1 MTYPVAVNV
10 TTVEPLTGFS
20 YQLVTDIKKE
30 AVMIAGREDRIYL
43 VPYGDPDADLG
54 APFAYLPDA
63 SNSVLIGDV
72 FGGYLNYN
80 PEEMIAFGASNLRS
94 SRLTNVPVGSKFV

>member
-1 MTYPVAVNV
+1 VTYPVAVNV
-10 TTVEPLTGFS
+10 TTVEPDTGFS
-20 YQLVTDIKKE
+20 YKLVTDIKQE

-43 VPYGDPDADLG
+43 APYGDPDADLG
-54 APFAYLPDA
+54 APFAYMPDS

-80 PEEMIAFGASNLRS
+80 PKDMTAFGVSNLRS
-94 SRLTNVPVGSKFV
+94 SRLINVPVGSKFV